1 MSAPPTPPAEN
12 LKERK
17 ENFCFLLPRPKGA
30 DEARI
35 IGRQGSIQNTFELR
49 SIHTAERNF
58 RIRKVGRSPRRRRG
72 SGQKSPSLRDELGR
86 DGCGEMG
93 GFVTNQRVRS
103 DFLDERL
110 DLVQIKGGGQKIGL
124 FHI

>member
-1 MSAPPTPPAEN
+1 MCFFAKEVNPLNGSAGSNPA
-12 LKERK
+12 L
-17 ENFCFLLPRPKGA
+17 
-30 DEARI
+30 
-35 IGRQGSIQNTFELR
+35 S
-49 SIHTAERNF
+49 AERNF
-58 RIRKVGRSPRRRRG
+58 RIRKVGRNPRRRRG

-86 DGCGEMG
+86 GGRGEMR

-110 DLVQIKGGGQKIGL
+110 DLVQIRGGGQKIGL

>member
-1 MSAPPTPPAEN
+1 MAEWFNAPLSKSGIPQGIVSSN
-12 LKERK
+12 LT
-17 ENFCFLLPRPKGA
+17 
-30 DEARI
+30 I
-35 IGRQGSIQNTFELR
+35 S
-49 SIHTAERNF
+49 AERNF

-110 DLVQIKGGGQKIGL
+110 DLVQIRGGGQKIGL
-124 FHI
+124 FRI